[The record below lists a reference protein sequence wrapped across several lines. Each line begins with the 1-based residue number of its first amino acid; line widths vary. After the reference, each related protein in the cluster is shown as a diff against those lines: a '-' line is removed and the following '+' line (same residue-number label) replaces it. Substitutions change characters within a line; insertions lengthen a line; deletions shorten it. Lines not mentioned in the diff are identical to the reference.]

1 MPITKNE
8 INELNDFLESENID
22 IEGFNKLYQS
32 IKHNNTVKIKLI
44 DFEYYNEKRLEEAR
58 KEKINCVQVQ
68 EFEKAAFNRQLEM
81 DCRKHV
87 ELKTEFKIEKSA
99 FYYEQ
104 NYLMYFYF
112 GTAKNDKLIR
122 KALVSG

>member
-1 MPITKNE
+1 MSITKNQ

-22 IEGFNKLYQS
+22 IEGFKKLYKS
-32 IKHNNTVKIKLI
+32 IKHSNNVKIKLI

-58 KEKINCVQVQ
+58 KEKINSVQIQ

-87 ELKTEFKIEKSA
+87 ELKTELKIEKSA

-104 NYLMYFYF
+104 NYLMYFYL

>member
-22 IEGFNKLYQS
+22 IEGFKKLYKS
-32 IKHNNTVKIKLI
+32 IKHSNNVKIKLI

-58 KEKINCVQVQ
+58 KGKINSVQIQ

-87 ELKTEFKIEKSA
+87 ELKT
-99 FYYEQ
+99 
-104 NYLMYFYF
+104 
-112 GTAKNDKLIR
+112 
-122 KALVSG
+122 